1 MPEDKLSK
9 IKVKD
14 IMHLIVK
21 EPTTISQDA
30 SLDQLLHK
38 ILENTTSR
46 HVYVINENDK
56 LIGSVRLNNTIK
68 YLFPS
73 ISLLEN
79 TEAFEIGSFLG
90 YSNAQKVSDIMNN
103 LCSYALNDALITD
116 IIRIMIREKINEL
129 PVVDKD
135 FKVIGEINVLEII
148 QFYLENE

>member
-1 MPEDKLSK
+1 
-9 IKVKD
+9 
-14 IMHLIVK
+14 
-21 EPTTISQDA
+21 
-30 SLDQLLHK
+30 
-38 ILENTTSR
+38 
-46 HVYVINENDK
+46 
-56 LIGSVRLNNTIK
+56 